1 MPTQKSKRLRSNPK
15 RGIGFEEAQEIF
27 EHPYYLDQRSDIP
40 EQYRAIGWVRERLYA
55 LIFEMRE
62 DRDGEYYHLV
72 TLWKATKQ
80 EQNFMKRTRKQKKP
94 VSAENIA
101 RLADKGKDVSPFFT
115 NAGRMMGPIQ
125 RVNVDFASPMLDE
138 LDNAAKELNISR
150 QAVIKTLIRQALDQH
165 YLATARHPAAR
176 QR

>member
-1 MPTQKSKRLRSNPK
+1 
-15 RGIGFEEAQEIF
+15 
-27 EHPYYLDQRSDIP
+27 
-40 EQYRAIGWVRERLYA
+40 
-55 LIFEMRE
+55 
-62 DRDGEYYHLV
+62 
-72 TLWKATKQ
+72 
-80 EQNFMKRTRKQKKP
+80 MKRTRKQKKP
-94 VSAENIA
+94 VTAENIA

-138 LDNAAKELNISR
+138 LDYAAKELNISR